1 LYASLCALPYHARTV
16 RARLPG
22 FPKRFPVR
30 SDGRRPWRYRIVS
43 LICRVVLRTWFGR
56 DLVIDGIERVPRE
69 GPLLVVSNHLS
80 NIDPMLFGGF
90 GPGAMFCMSKQE
102 LFKNR
107 FVAWVLAGCNCF
119 PVDRGS
125 ADRWAL
131 RTSLDILA
139 ARGRLLIFLEGTRAS
154 APGMKQAEAGIG
166 FLARRSGAGVL
177 PVAVWGTE
185 QALPRGRKLPR
196 RIPIRMVF
204 GSPFEVDL
212 PSGRGDDRAVADQI
226 ARQIAALLPSEYRGV
241 YL

>member
-1 LYASLCALPYHARTV
+1 M
-16 RARLPG
+16 
-22 FPKRFPVR
+22 
-30 SDGRRPWRYRIVS
+30 
-43 LICRVVLRTWFGR
+43 VLRTWFGR
-56 DLVIDGIERVPRE
+56 DLTIDGTEKVPRE

-139 ARGRLLIFLEGTRAS
+139 ARGRLLIFLEGTRAA

-166 FLARRSGAGVL
+166 FLARRSGARVL
-177 PVAVWGTE
+177 PVAIWGTE

-204 GSPFEVDL
+204 GSPVEVAS
-212 PSGRGDDRAVADQI
+212 PSGPGQDRAIADQI
-226 ARQIAALLPSEYRGV
+226 ARQIAALLPPEYRGV